1 MDHLLPLVSVFF
13 YVILKF
19 GSESELELKKRKK
32 LRERERYIERIP
44 LIVKV
49 LDKQCVLMKT
59 SPESMPYLCLAKQV
73 K

>member
-1 MDHLLPLVSVFF
+1 MDHVLPLVSVLF

-19 GSESELELKKRKK
+19 GSESKLELKKRKK
-32 LRERERYIERIP
+32 LRERERHVERIP

>member
-19 GSESELELKKRKK
+19 GSESELEMKKRKK
-32 LRERERYIERIP
+32 LRERERHIERIS